1 MGPRHALW
9 LAVGRANGIDLDV
22 HAATGELVVSTADR
36 SWLPRGGVVQRL
48 HCSERLALSDVAGHV
63 PAASAAHRLRLGVFG
78 GSFDPPHN
86 AHVALASAGLAQLA
100 LDALHVVPTGVAWHK
115 KREPSAPQDRLA
127 MTRLAFADM
136 PKVVIDDRE
145 LQRAGPTFTI
155 DTLQALQQE
164 NPTAQL
170 YLIMGADQFAAF
182 RQWHRWQAILEI
194 AILCVAERAI
204 NTWTSGMFDSF
215 ADQKSRFC
223 RLEMPESSI
232 SATQVRLTA
241 ASALS
246 VANNISSLVS
256 PLVARY
262 IATHQLYKAD

>member
-1 MGPRHALW
+1 M
-9 LAVGRANGIDLDV
+9 
-22 HAATGELVVSTADR
+22 
-36 SWLPRGGVVQRL
+36 
-48 HCSERLALSDVAGHV
+48 SDVDGHV
-63 PAASAAHRLRLGVFG
+63 PAASAAHRLRIGVFG

-115 KREPSAPQDRLA
+115 KRELSAPQDRLA
-127 MTRLAFADM
+127 MTQLAFANM

-194 AILCVAERAI
+194 AIICVAKRAI
-204 NTWTSGMFDSF
+204 KTWTSGMFDSF
-215 ADQKSRFC
+215 ADQKGRF
-223 RLEMPESSI
+223 RHLEMPESSI
-232 SATQVRLTA
+232 SATQVRRTA
-241 ASALS
+241 ASTLS
-246 VANNISSLVS
+246 IANNIFPLVS

-262 IATHQLYKAD
+262 IATHQLYKTD

>member
-1 MGPRHALW
+1 MSG
-9 LAVGRANGIDLDV
+9 VDV
-22 HAATGELVVSTADR
+22 R
-36 SWLPRGGVVQRL
+36 
-48 HCSERLALSDVAGHV
+48 V
-63 PAASAAHRLRLGVFG
+63 PAALAAHRLRIGVFG

-86 AHVALASAGLAQLA
+86 AHVALASTGLAQLA

-115 KREPSAPQDRLA
+115 KRELSAPQDRLA

-145 LQRAGPTFTI
+145 LQRTGPTFTI

-170 YLIMGADQFAAF
+170 YLIVGADQFAAF
-182 RQWHRWQAILEI
+182 RQWHRWQAILDI
-194 AILCVAERAI
+194 AIICVAERAI
-204 NTWTSGMFDSF
+204 NTWTDELFDSF
-215 ADQKSRFC
+215 VGQKSRFC

-232 SATQVRLTA
+232 SATQVRRTA

-256 PLVARY
+256 PRVARY

>member
-1 MGPRHALW
+1 MSG
-9 LAVGRANGIDLDV
+9 VDV
-22 HAATGELVVSTADR
+22 R
-36 SWLPRGGVVQRL
+36 
-48 HCSERLALSDVAGHV
+48 V
-63 PAASAAHRLRLGVFG
+63 PAALAAHRLRIGVFG

-86 AHVALASAGLAQLA
+86 AHVALAFAGLAQLA

-115 KREPSAPQDRLA
+115 KRELSAPQDRLA

-145 LQRAGPTFTI
+145 LQRTGPTFTI

-170 YLIMGADQFAAF
+170 YLIVGADQFAAF
-182 RQWHRWQAILEI
+182 RQWHRWQAILDI
-194 AILCVAERAI
+194 AIICVAGRAI
-204 NTWTSGMFDSF
+204 NTWTGELFDSF
-215 ADQKSRFC
+215 TGQKNRFC
-223 RLEMPESSI
+223 RLEMLESSI
-232 SATQVRLTA
+232 SATQVRWIA

-246 VANNISSLVS
+246 AANNISSLVS
-256 PLVARY
+256 SPVARY